1 MDRLLQK
8 KDLRR
13 RVSAQKLEENPMV
26 KNSSW
31 HHILKHERQ
40 LRGWSQA
47 DVAARVGSDPK
58 SVSRWERS
66 LAFPSPYFQQR
77 LVDLF
82 GKDAQALGFIADQK
96 ENFRDTPEASDGRP
110 SQRAWKGTLQNDHI
124 GEGPVT
130 VRWPPNP
137 ANEPYYPLPGRER
150 DQHHL
155 LAALQ
160 GSQGTLVITLDR
172 LSELGKATEN
182 ADALVTHLRNC
193 SPVLLILLC

>member
-1 MDRLLQK
+1 
-8 KDLRR
+8 
-13 RVSAQKLEENPMV
+13 MV
-26 KNSSW
+26 KNLSW
-31 HHILKHERQ
+31 HHVLKHERQ

-47 DVAARVGSDPK
+47 DVAARIGSDPK
-58 SVSRWERS
+58 TVSRWERS
-66 LAFPSPYFQQR
+66 LALPGPYFQQR

-96 ENFRDTPEASDGRP
+96 ENFRDTLEASDGLS
-110 SQRAWKGTLQNDHI
+110 SQQAWKGTLQNDHI
-124 GEGPVT
+124 GEGPIT

-160 GSQGTLVITLDR
+160 GSHGPLVISLPTRRDLTQ
-172 LSELGKATEN
+172 AT
-182 ADALVTHLRNC
+182 
-193 SPVLLILLC
+193 